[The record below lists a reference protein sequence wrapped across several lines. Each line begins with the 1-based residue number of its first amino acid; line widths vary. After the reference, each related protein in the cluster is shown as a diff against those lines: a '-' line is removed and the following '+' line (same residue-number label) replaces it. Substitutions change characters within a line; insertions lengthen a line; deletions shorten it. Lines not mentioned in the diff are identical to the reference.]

1 MKQGIGCSQLKT
13 KTLLKQQLDFQF
25 DQTIEKMIDCLQ
37 EEAKTLLKKR
47 LDFPCDKGI
56 ETTDRLPLI
65 QGQNIVETT
74 VWFPI

>member
-1 MKQGIGCSQLKT
+1 M
-13 KTLLKQQLDFQF
+13 LKQRLDFPLGKG
-25 DQTIEKMIDCLQ
+25 IEKMIDCLQ

-56 ETTDRLPLI
+56 ETTDRLPAI

-74 VWFPI
+74 V

>member
-1 MKQGIGCSQLKT
+1 
-13 KTLLKQQLDFQF
+13 LKQRLDFPLENR
-25 DQTIEKMIDCLQ
+25 IEKMIDCLQ

-56 ETTDRLPLI
+56 ETADRLPAI

-74 VWFPI
+74 VRFAIREKNSNSG